1 MTESNTSTDKCCTKC
16 ATNKNVSE
24 FHNDKKRP
32 DGKFPWCKLCVSM
45 QKKEIYIAKREV
57 YREKGKANYEANKNE
72 YKARAAEWAKANPE
86 KRKQVAKKYSAAN
99 PEKRAALGLKHR
111 TENPGYYRAHFKMR
125 QTRKRRA
132 LSSWANL
139 EAIEALYVECSRIS
153 KETGIKHHVD
163 HYYPLT
169 SDVVCGLHNEFNL
182 RIVPASVNLAKHNQ
196 MPEDHPCTVPQSHS
210 TVSLTAARST

>member
-1 MTESNTSTDKCCTKC
+1 MTETNSSTCCLQCGVEKTPEN
-16 ATNKNVSE
+16 TNKNK
-24 FHNDKKRP
+24 NRP
-32 DGKFPWCKLCVSM
+32 DGRNAYCKACMKVK
-45 QKKEIYIAKREV
+45 QAATYIKHRES
-57 YREKGKANYEANKNE
+57 YREKGKSDYAAKKDE
-72 YKARAAEWAKANPE
+72 YKTRAKAWSTANPE
-86 KRKQVAKKYSAAN
+86 KRKEVARKYDKAN

-125 QTRKRRA
+125 QSRKRQA

-163 HYYPLT
+163 HYFPLK

-182 RIVPASVNLAKHNQ
+182 RIIPAVENLSKGNSF
-196 MPEDHPCTVPQSHS
+196 PEDHP
-210 TVSLTAARST
+210 